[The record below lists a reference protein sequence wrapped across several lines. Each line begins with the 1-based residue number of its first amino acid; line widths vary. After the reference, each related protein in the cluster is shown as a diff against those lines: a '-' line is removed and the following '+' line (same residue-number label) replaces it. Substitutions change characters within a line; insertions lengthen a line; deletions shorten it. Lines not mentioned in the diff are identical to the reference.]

1 VRVNGRLQQDPEY
14 RVVLARDRLEVDGQH
29 ARARRHV
36 YLMLNKR
43 RGLVT
48 TARDEKGRATVFRC
62 LEGLSLP
69 HVSPVGRLDQAS
81 EGLLLFTND
90 TAWAA
95 RLSEPANQV
104 IKTYHVQVDCLAD
117 DKLLRQLEQGHA
129 ADGEWLRV
137 GRARVLRQGAKNSWF
152 ELTLDE
158 GKNRHLRRLL
168 AAYDVAVLRLL
179 RVAIGSLTL
188 GTLGKGMTRPLTPEE
203 VQMLAGAD
211 RRRGPKEVG

>member
-1 VRVNGRLQQDPEY
+1 VNGRLQQDPEY
-14 RVVLARDRLEVDGQH
+14 RVFMTRDRLEVDGQH
-29 ARARRHV
+29 VRARRHV
-36 YLMLNKR
+36 YLMLNKP

-62 LEGLSLP
+62 LEGLSLS

-104 IKTYHVQVDCLAD
+104 IKIYHVQVDCLAD

-137 GRARVLRQGAKNSWF
+137 GRARLLRQGTKNSWL

-188 GTLGKGMTRPLTPEE
+188 GTLGKGMTRPLTPKE

-211 RRRGPKEVG
+211 RQRGPKEVG